1 MVDIQLKGS
10 LALGWRDGMK
20 QNSIDAD
27 KFSEKWHEMGISGG
41 VNHIRT
47 VRSDC
52 SNVIKGLK

>member
-47 VRSDC
+47 V
-52 SNVIKGLK
+52 